1 MTSSHRGRGG
11 DSERLCDSLRVTWL
25 PQLRLC
31 GGDVRAHIPTNRVS
45 VSYVSG
51 NMDLII

>member
-11 DSERLCDSLRVTWL
+11 DSERLCGSLTVPWL
-25 PQLRLC
+25 PQLCLC
-31 GGDVRAHIPTNRVS
+31 GGDVRAHMPTNHVS